1 MGLYQFTVNGA
12 ACSTDEK
19 KPLLRY
25 LRDDL
30 QLYSVKDGCS
40 EGVCGTCTDWCVDST
55 IRDAYHRDYNVVAL
69 ADGISTYP
77 HAGADPDTWNRMEF
91 DLWGEAFARVM
102 KADEAKEEIRRALA
116 EKA

>member
-30 QLYSVKDGCS
+30 QLYSVGGKINPDG
-40 EGVCGTCTDWCVDST
+40 
-55 IRDAYHRDYNVVAL
+55 
-69 ADGISTYP
+69 
-77 HAGADPDTWNRMEF
+77 
-91 DLWGEAFARVM
+91 
-102 KADEAKEEIRRALA
+102 
-116 EKA
+116 